1 MERIQLHEIPVV
13 EIIDWRG
20 YAENNGE
27 AVDPANL
34 HHVQIDVRFINAN
47 QAIRG
52 CQIGHDRDNDR
63 PILGPLGQ
71 DMNRDVYLDAR
82 SLTIRDALNKL
93 IEIENI
99 NANLTPVVTE
109 IHESSFAEL
118 CPDRYGDPELTIE
131 NGRVMNRDDEL
142 LISDYLLD
150 LPFTHLHDL
159 HEIVS
164 LDINLL

>member
-1 MERIQLHEIPVV
+1 
-13 EIIDWRG
+13 
-20 YAENNGE
+20 
-27 AVDPANL
+27 
-34 HHVQIDVRFINAN
+34 
-47 QAIRG
+47 
-52 CQIGHDRDNDR
+52 
-63 PILGPLGQ
+63 
-71 DMNRDVYLDAR
+71 MNRDVYLDAR

-118 CPDRYGDPELTIE
+118 WPVRYGDPELTIE